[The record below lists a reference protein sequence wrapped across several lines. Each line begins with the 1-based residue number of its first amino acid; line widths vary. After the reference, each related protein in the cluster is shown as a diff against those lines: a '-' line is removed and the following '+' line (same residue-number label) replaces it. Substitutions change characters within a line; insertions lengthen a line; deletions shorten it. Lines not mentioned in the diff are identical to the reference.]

1 MDPGISETVEKLKCE
16 KKIIAR
22 KVLELSNTFKIS
34 IARLELKFDEKC
46 ASYEIR
52 IEELEKEKSNKL
64 NIIDAKLENI
74 SDDIEGLKRDEVKL
88 SDEVSNLEAERNH
101 VYKTINLI
109 DETLQ
114 EIKIKF
120 EEFKKQKDD
129 EKIKLENE
137 NKNIRKPCKFNNK
150 GYCRGKENFQF
161 YHSERVC
168 KIYEATGTCWKQS
181 CRQRHPKICW
191 YSKKCFRGESCRYL
205 HYTSQCNRCEQMSC
219 KTYHCEFC
227 ENSFCDKCIV
237 EKAHINNI
245 YENENN
251 EDAKCEHI
259 HQ

>member
-1 MDPGISETVEKLKCE
+1 M
-16 KKIIAR
+16 
-22 KVLELSNTFKIS
+22 LELSNTFKIS

-150 GYCRGKENFQF
+150 GYCREKENCQF

-191 YSKKCFRGESCRYL
+191 YSKKYF
-205 HYTSQCNRCEQMSC
+205 TM
-219 KTYHCEFC
+219 
-227 ENSFCDKCIV
+227 
-237 EKAHINNI
+237 
-245 YENENN
+245 
-251 EDAKCEHI
+251 
-259 HQ
+259 